1 MIIDC
6 IYTCVSNSL
15 MISFEMSEEQKIL
28 RESVR
33 DFAATIAPQIPEQ
46 DVNQTFDNNIL
57 KKFADQGLLGVS
69 IPEKYGG
76 SGMDYISTAIVSEEL
91 EYIDAALRVIISVHN
106 GLNSLGIYQW
116 GTEEQKEKWLK
127 PQAEG
132 KRVATFGLT
141 EPNAGSDVAALET
154 HAKED
159 GDFYVVNGAKMWISL
174 ADVADNY
181 LVFAKTDV
189 KAGSRGITC
198 FLVNREM
205 KGFSSGTIH
214 DKLGVRSGNT
224 GYFNLDD
231 VVVPKENILG
241 YINEGFKV
249 AMSCLDNGRFTVAA
263 GALGCAKASRDAS
276 VKYAKERKT
285 FGKEIGQHQLIQ
297 RLLANMQQGIDAA
310 ELLIWKAGWMK
321 NMGLRNT
328 RETAMAKWMA
338 TNVASQA
345 ADDAIQIHGGMGIA
359 GGPDGYPV
367 ERFWRN
373 ARAARIYEGSD
384 QIQELMAGAYTL
396 GYRVDKPLRKEL
408 PAWNPE

>member
-1 MIIDC
+1 
-6 IYTCVSNSL
+6 
-15 MISFEMSEEQKIL
+15 MISFEMSDDQKIL

-33 DFAATIAPQIPEQ
+33 DFAASELAPNIPSL
-46 DVNQTFDNNIL
+46 DVKQEFDKSTL
-57 KKFADQGLLGVS
+57 TKFADQGLLGVS

-91 EYIDAALRVIISVHN
+91 EYVDAALRVIISVHN
-106 GLNSLGIYQW
+106 GLNSMGLLQW
-116 GTEEQKEKWLK
+116 ASEEQKQKWLK

-132 KRVATFGLT
+132 KRIATFGLT

-159 GDFYVVNGAKMWISL
+159 GDFYILNGSKMWISL
-174 ADVADNY
+174 ADVADNF
-181 LVFAKTDV
+181 LVFAKTDMS
-189 KAGSRGITC
+189 KGSRGITA
-198 FLVNREM
+198 FHVEREM

-224 GYFNLDD
+224 GHMTFDNIE
-231 VVVPKENILG
+231 VPKENMIGELG
-241 YINEGFKV
+241 EGFKI

-263 GALGCAKASRDAS
+263 GALGCAKASRDAA
-276 VKYAKERKT
+276 VKYAHERKT
-285 FGKEIGQHQLIQ
+285 FGKEIGQHQLVQ
-297 RLLANMQQGIDAA
+297 RLLANMQQGIDTA

-321 NMGLRNT
+321 NMGIRNT
-328 RETAMAKWMA
+328 RETAMAKWVA
-338 TNVASQA
+338 TNVASQS

-384 QIQELMAGAYTL
+384 QIQEIMQGQYAM
-396 GYRVDKPLRKEL
+396 GYRQDKPLRKEL
-408 PAWNPE
+408 PKWVPS